1 MDFDNEG
8 LISKSLA
15 EEGPGLAVGDVNGD
29 GNDDIFI
36 GGAKNQTGALYLH
49 NGNGSLSKPI
59 TNFFVEEAQ
68 LEDTTASFF
77 DADQDGDLDLMVG
90 TGGNEIGNQ
99 GSYGIRLYINDGKGN
114 FSLSTNK
121 LPSINKNVAVISP
134 SDFDGD
140 GDVDVFVGSRSIVGT
155 YGVNPDHLFLSNN
168 GDGTFTDIT
177 ERSAYD
183 LKDAGMVTDASWVDM
198 DGDGKDDLIT
208 VSDWGSP
215 KIYKNSGRRLSKFT
229 SSLDSLNGWWG
240 AVEAYDLD
248 NDGDQDLIL
257 GNMGSNIHYKPA
269 PGKPMKMWVN
279 DFDNDGTIEQITTQN
294 YDNGDYPLHQKKEL
308 TTQILALKKKNIKAS
323 EYATK
328 TIQELFSKDIL
339 DNTIQK
345 QVNISESVIAINEG
359 NGNFT
364 IKILPPQ
371 VQFSCICGI
380 QCLDVNKDGNLDLV
394 MAGNNF
400 EFKPQYSRLDAN
412 YGNVLLGDGK
422 LNFKWQNYSDSGF
435 FIRNEVKQLKTIK
448 DKNGNEFIIAA
459 INDDTPKLYRLNEE

>member
-1 MDFDNEG
+1 M
-8 LISKSLA
+8 
-15 EEGPGLAVGDVNGD
+15 
-29 GNDDIFI
+29 
-36 GGAKNQTGALYLH
+36 YLH

-59 TNFFVEEAQ
+59 VKYFESEA
-68 LEDTTASFF
+68 LMEDTTASFF
-77 DADQDGDLDLMVG
+77 DSDNDGDLDLMIG
-90 TGGNEIGNQ
+90 SGGNELGMQ
-99 GSYGIRLYINDGKGN
+99 GTYGIRLYLNDGNGN

-121 LPSINKNVAVISP
+121 LPSINKNVAVIAP
-134 SDFDGD
+134 SDFDED
-140 GDVDVFVGSRSIVGT
+140 GDIDVFVGSRSVVGT
-155 YGVNPDHLFLSNN
+155 YGINPDHLFLLNN
-168 GDGTFTDIT
+168 GDGTFTDVT

-183 LKDAGMVTDASWVDM
+183 IKDAGMVTDAQWVDM
-198 DGDGKDDLIT
+198 DGDGKDDLVT

-215 KIYKNSGRRLSKFT
+215 KIYKNSGRRLSHFK

-240 AVEAYDLD
+240 AIEGKDLD

-257 GNMGSNIHYKPA
+257 GNMGSNLHYKPKA
-269 PGKPMKMWVN
+269 GHPMKMWVN

-294 YDNGDYPLHQKKEL
+294 YDGGDYPLHQKKEL

-323 EYATK
+323 EYAK
-328 TIQELFSKDIL
+328 KSIQELFPKNIL
-339 DNTIQK
+339 NNTILK
-345 QVNISESVIAINEG
+345 QVNISESIIAINDG

-380 QCLDVNKDGNLDLV
+380 QCLDVNKDGNLDIV

-422 LNFKWQNYSDSGF
+422 LGFEWQNYSESGF
-435 FIRNEVKQLKTIK
+435 FIRNEVKQLEIVK
-448 DKNGNEFIIAA
+448 DKKGNQFIIAA
-459 INDDTPKLYRLNEE
+459 INNDTPKLYRLNEK